1 MNNLRFVCWPHRN
14 FGRPIVAPHG
24 VPTEVLAKAAK
35 ATGSIAEVAR
45 WYEVRETEIRD
56 AVEFEQRL
64 AA

>member
-1 MNNLRFVCWPHRN
+1 VA
-14 FGRPIVAPHG
+14 RPG

-35 ATGSIAEVAR
+35 ATGSITEVAR
-45 WYEVRETEIRD
+45 WFEVREIEIRD